1 MSQLRPRPHCQ
12 RLGSLLMALQVF
24 LLAVLPALAATP
36 ATVGAPPPPTT
47 TSSSTGGG
55 SSPNFSGPLGR
66 SDERFH
72 EELVVR
78 PLSGDHVN
86 TYFQFTTRWHF
97 GKKDNRKYL
106 AMNPGRKELTAASV
120 NQFITHN

>member
-1 MSQLRPRPHCQ
+1 MCQLRPRPLCQ

-24 LLAVLPALAATP
+24 LMAVLPAIAAATP
-36 ATVGAPPPPTT
+36 ATVGAPPPTTAPTT
-47 TSSSTGGG
+47 GG
-55 SSPNFSGPLGR
+55 SRPNFSGPLGR

-106 AMNPGRKELTAASV
+106 GIES
-120 NQFITHN
+120 